1 MYDSFARYPHNS
13 YTKSDDEGE
22 IPATTFP
29 GENLL
34 TKDHLL
40 EQLQPILII
49 SDPSECNNNL
59 SLFMKLVVENIYD
72 RNEEDTHNYQKLS
85 SYALKLLTLNL
96 FIKNYE
102 LCLGKILGLLAALSR
117 DTLCSSEGINEDV
130 KFEIESLREFICIIL
145 LLLLKLTNST
155 GEKGEK
161 SKILKMVNR
170 DELYN
175 VLSDLGIIKIV
186 ANVITNHIVTTD
198 KSKSPFLL
206 LKFGGDIIFEYLYN
220 CELLSDVEFNSLT
233 SETKLIP
240 TIIKHLLANDDFD
253 NYDTDADDWEGE
265 NKLFIYEEFKLLLLI
280 NEQYLMKSYSS
291 KESKNKVFDG
301 LMMGDAHPS
310 SGNSQQSNKQIN
322 GFINL
327 LIYYINREESQIIK
341 ILILK
346 FLYLI
351 FTTSYTAKLFYLN
364 DLKILLDIIIRE
376 LNNLDYSGNANGILI
391 ITYLKVLYPLLMFS
405 QLSEL
410 PGGYKNED
418 ILEILRNLVLNSE
431 SGNRKTT
438 EIAETTEES
447 QADIIAKLSLRCMS
461 IPWLRKSQFNKRRN
475 QDNGNLVNNIHGKL
489 STASSSSYL
498 NSKLSFVGKHSELYE
513 NSDISN
519 ESLGKDFT
527 KIASVRTTERSD
539 YHMHALVHNENDQ
552 GGSNGLKSSY
562 VENNHNIFLE
572 NELKSFSINTT
583 EDFANSPWIP
593 ISDESNLLDLPK
605 EYLKEDPVQPLE
617 RTKSASS
624 SIKSD
629 SSLIQKASKKK
640 APPPPLP
647 PKSFLPKL
655 NNMHSEKRSQSHTP
669 PPPPPPPPRRR
680 RLLHLCEH

>member
-1 MYDSFARYPHNS
+1 MYDSFASYPHN
-13 YTKSDDEGE
+13 YYNKSDDETG
-22 IPATTFP
+22 IPATTFTD
-29 GENLL
+29 ENLL
-34 TKDHLL
+34 AKDHLQ

-59 SLFMKLVVENIYD
+59 SLFMKLIVENVYD
-72 RNEEDTHNYQKLS
+72 RNDESTHNYQKLS

-102 LCLGKILGLLAALSR
+102 LCLGKILGLLSALSR
-117 DTLCSSEGINEDV
+117 DTSCSLNSEVDEDV
-130 KFEIESLREFICIIL
+130 RFEIESLREFICIIL
-145 LLLLKLTNST
+145 LLLLKLTNSP
-155 GEKGEK
+155 GENGEGL
-161 SKILKMVNR
+161 KILNLIDR
-170 DELYN
+170 NELYS
-175 VLSDLGIIKIV
+175 VLSELGIIPIV
-186 ANVITNHIVTTD
+186 ANVITNHIVTTN

-220 CELLSDVEFNSLT
+220 CELLSDDEFNSLT
-233 SETKLIP
+233 SETNLIP

-253 NYDTDADDWEGE
+253 NYDTEADDWEGE
-265 NKLFIYEEFKLLLLI
+265 NKLFVYEEFKLLLLI

-301 LMMGDAHPS
+301 LMMGDVH
-310 SGNSQQSNKQIN
+310 QTSNKHIN

-376 LNNLDYSGNANGILI
+376 LNDLDYSGNQNGILI
-391 ITYLKVLYPLLMFS
+391 VTYLKVLYPLLMFS

-431 SGNRKTT
+431 SGNREAT
-438 EIAETTEES
+438 EISEVAEES

-461 IPWLRKSQFNKRRN
+461 IPWLRKSKVNKKRN
-475 QDNGNLVNNIHGKL
+475 HENSNIASNFYGKL
-489 STASSSSYL
+489 SATSSSSSL
-498 NSKLSFVGKHSELYE
+498 NSKLSFIGKRSDLYE

-519 ESLGKDFT
+519 ESIGKAFT
-527 KIASVRTTERSD
+527 RIASVRTSGRSD
-539 YHMHALVHNENDQ
+539 YHKHTLVHNENDQ
-552 GGSNGLKSSY
+552 VGTNGLKSSY
-562 VENNHNIFLE
+562 IENNHNIFLDSE
-572 NELKSFSINTT
+572 FKSLSISTT
-583 EDFANSPWIP
+583 EDFGNSPWVP

-605 EYLKEDPVQPLE
+605 EYLKEEPAQSLKRPE
-617 RTKSASS
+617 STSS

-629 SSLIQKASKKK
+629 SSLAQKASKKK

-647 PKSFLPKL
+647 PKSFLPKPNHINL
-655 NNMHSEKRSQSHTP
+655 EKKSQSHT
-669 PPPPPPPPRRR
+669 PPPPPPPRRR
-680 RLLHLCEH
+680 RLLHLCEQ

>member
-1 MYDSFARYPHNS
+1 MYDSFARYPHNY
-13 YTKSDDEGE
+13 YTKCDDETE

-59 SLFMKLVVENIYD
+59 SLFMKLIVENIYD
-72 RNEEDTHNYQKLS
+72 QNEETTHNYQKLS

-102 LCLGKILGLLAALSR
+102 LCLGKILGLLTALSR
-117 DTLCSSEGINEDV
+117 DTLCSNEGIDEDV

-145 LLLLKLTNST
+145 LLLLKLTNSP
-155 GEKGEK
+155 GEK
-161 SKILKMVNR
+161 SERSKILETVDRN
-170 DELYN
+170 ELYN
-175 VLSDLGIIKIV
+175 ILSDLGIIPII

-301 LMMGDAHPS
+301 LMMGDAHLS
-310 SGNSQQSNKQIN
+310 SENSQPSNKQIN

-391 ITYLKVLYPLLMFS
+391 VTYLKVLYPLLMFS

-410 PGGYKNED
+410 PGGYKNEG

-438 EIAETTEES
+438 EISEGTDES

-461 IPWLRKSQFNKRRN
+461 IPWLRKSQLSKRKN
-475 QDNGNLVNNIHGKL
+475 QDNPNLVNNVYGKL
-489 STASSSSYL
+489 SAASSSSSL
-498 NSKLSFVGKHSELYE
+498 NSKLSFVGKRSELFE

-519 ESLGKDFT
+519 ESLGKAFT
-527 KIASVRTTERSD
+527 RIASVRTSGRSD
-539 YHMHALVHNENDQ
+539 YHKHALVHNENDQ
-552 GGSNGLKSSY
+552 MGSNGLKSSY
-562 VENNHNIFLE
+562 VENNHNIFLD
-572 NELKSFSINTT
+572 NDFKSLSINTT

-605 EYLKEDPVQPLE
+605 EYLKDEPVQPLKRPE
-617 RTKSASS
+617 SASS

-629 SSLIQKASKKK
+629 SSLAQKASKKK

-647 PKSFLPKL
+647 PKSFLPKPNHIHL
-655 NNMHSEKRSQSHTP
+655 EKRSQSHT
-669 PPPPPPPPRRR
+669 PPPPPPPRRR

>member
-1 MYDSFARYPHNS
+1 MYDSFASYPHNYYS
-13 YTKSDDEGE
+13 KSDDEAE

-59 SLFMKLVVENIYD
+59 SLFMKLIVENIYD
-72 RNEEDTHNYQKLS
+72 QNEETTHNYQKLS

-102 LCLGKILGLLAALSR
+102 LCLAKILGLLAALSQ
-117 DTLCSSEGINEDV
+117 DTLCSSEDVDEDV

-145 LLLLKLTNST
+145 LLLLKLTNGP
-155 GEKGEK
+155 GEKGER
-161 SKILKMVNR
+161 SKILETVDRNQ
-170 DELYN
+170 LYN
-175 VLSDLGIIKIV
+175 VLSDLGIIPII
-186 ANVITNHIVTTD
+186 ANVITNHIVATD
-198 KSKSPFLL
+198 KCRSPFLL

-220 CELLSDVEFNSLT
+220 CELLSDLEFNSLT
-233 SETKLIP
+233 SDTKLIP

-291 KESKNKVFDG
+291 KDSKNKVFDG
-301 LMMGDAHPS
+301 LMMGDAHLS
-310 SGNSQQSNKQIN
+310 SGISKSSNKHIN

-351 FTTSYTAKLFYLN
+351 FTTSCTAKLFYLN

-376 LNNLDYSGNANGILI
+376 LNNLDFSGNANGILI
-391 ITYLKVLYPLLMFS
+391 VTYLKVLYPLLMFS

-438 EIAETTEES
+438 EITEATDES

-461 IPWLRKSQFNKRRN
+461 IPWLRKSQLSKRKN
-475 QDNGNLVNNIHGKL
+475 QDNSNANNVYGKL
-489 STASSSSYL
+489 SAASSSSSL
-498 NSKLSFVGKHSELYE
+498 NSKLSFVGKRSELYE

-519 ESLGKDFT
+519 ESLGKAFT
-527 KIASVRTTERSD
+527 RIASVRTSGRSD
-539 YHMHALVHNENDQ
+539 YHKHALVHNENEQ
-552 GGSNGLKSSY
+552 IGSNGLKSSY
-562 VENNHNIFLE
+562 VENNHNIFLD
-572 NELKSFSINTT
+572 NELKSLSINTT

-593 ISDESNLLDLPK
+593 ISDELNLLDLPK
-605 EYLKEDPVQPLE
+605 EYLKDEPVQSLKRPE
-617 RTKSASS
+617 SASS

-629 SSLIQKASKKK
+629 SSLAQKASKKK

-647 PKSFLPKL
+647 PKSFLAKPSHIHL
-655 NNMHSEKRSQSHTP
+655 EKRSQSQT